1 MINIFQMGD
10 YIKNGKT
17 PLLIKNIFSD
27 KREPSCIGKGSFY
40 YYNIMSN
47 LKLIKEKYSL
57 IDIIWK

>member
-27 KREPSCIGKGSFY
+27 KREPSCIGKAPFY
-40 YYNIMSN
+40 HYNIMSN
-47 LKLIKEKYSL
+47 SKLIRENITFIHIIEK
-57 IDIIWK
+57 